1 MIEPHSVEA
10 VELQDDLAAK
20 VETAFRRATNESD
33 RSRQSNTNVL
43 GVSDIGNCHEYVR
56 RMIVNEEPSQDVDR
70 YDLAAFIG
78 TAIGDHIEAAMVAMF
93 PGDGWVKQAEVT
105 VQLHVRGFEL
115 NIPGHPD
122 LHNRRHLIDFKSRDG
137 LAVVRRTGPSDQERF
152 QKALYAKALI
162 ERGDMDRKDCWLHN
176 VYIDRSA
183 VTSTPVVFSEPYDEA
198 IVAQAI
204 EWLDDVLY
212 AVQMDEFAMRDPA
225 REWCWACCPFAPQ
238 CRGEQDSDVSGL
250 IDDPVYLEAIDVY
263 LTSSEQIKALEKDR
277 KSASSALRGAEG
289 RTETHSVRWIE
300 VGASE
305 VPATTRSAYSRLDIR
320 PIRTRASRR
329 RKVEGDG

>member
-1 MIEPHSVEA
+1 
-10 VELQDDLAAK
+10 
-20 VETAFRRATNESD
+20 
-33 RSRQSNTNVL
+33 
-43 GVSDIGNCHEYVR
+43 
-56 RMIVNEEPSQDVDR
+56 
-70 YDLAAFIG
+70 
-78 TAIGDHIEAAMVAMF
+78 
-93 PGDGWVKQAEVT
+93 
-105 VQLHVRGFEL
+105 
-115 NIPGHPD
+115 
-122 LHNRRHLIDFKSRDG
+122 
-137 LAVVRRTGPSDQERF
+137 
-152 QKALYAKALI
+152 
-162 ERGDMDRKDCWLHN
+162 
-176 VYIDRSA
+176 
-183 VTSTPVVFSEPYDEA
+183 VVFSEPYDEA

-320 PIRTRASRR
+320 PIRTRTSRR